1 MKCPQC
7 DVEHPAA
14 SKFCSHCGVPL
25 STEKKTKK
33 GNQPK
38 CGNCGQLNELDTLF
52 CVSCGEEIVREPGK
66 NSRVRSDNPSYK
78 TIALAIGIIL
88 LVGLSFKL
96 GLTLFEKER
105 SPVLPEGSTSAPLPR
120 PALNVEEEAVISVA
134 KNFKCPCGGC
144 GELPLAT
151 CECDMPRGAVEVK
164 NFIREKLAGG
174 FSKEQVIELVD
185 KQYGHRI

>member
-25 STEKKTKK
+25 STGKKMKK

-52 CVSCGEEIVREPGK
+52 CVSCGEEMTSRSGK
-66 NSRVRSDNPSYK
+66 NLRVHSGNPSYK

-88 LVGLSFKL
+88 LVGLSFQL
-96 GLTLFEKER
+96 GQTLFNKGG
-105 SPVLPEGSTSAPLPR
+105 SPVQPDVSTSPSLPR
-120 PALNVEEEAVISVA
+120 PALDVEEGTVISVA

-164 NFIREKLAGG
+164 NFIRGKLAEG
-174 FSKEQVIELVD
+174 FSVEQVIELVD
-185 KQYGHRI
+185 KNYGHRI